1 MSEALTAIE
10 KHWHSTCRVLF
21 RQEIG
26 PIKDFVPWLTELN
39 EPILHRKSS
48 LSGKPVSF
56 AIGEYAKGSKWLG
69 FDEIEFGKKQPALSM
84 NEIKDIDSLIS
95 ALSERFYYAG
105 NVILGNS
112 GFVAQSSNI
121 SDSFYMCE
129 TGKLADCK
137 YIGYSVLGRLCE
149 DCFGGNGIGES
160 MHCIR
165 CFETFRDKRCFE
177 LWMSQNCS
185 DCYYCHGLDSCTE
198 CMFSFHLKNRRH
210 CIGNLPL
217 EQGKYAA
224 LREKLIAEMAEKLRK
239 EKRLPSL
246 PEIAGKCSVLSP
258 PLAQQRPSAPGTH
271 DKAII
276 EKAFSSTTQLLL
288 GQPLAGGI
296 DLYSAWL
303 LRHTRRQET
312 RPSAFSGKAVRRVD
326 YSCYFELPEERLVT
340 KEEARDIGQ
349 ELAMGEKD
357 AEGLTLANA
366 HEKIGAIAFFAPEY
380 QEGTHLNLIE
390 CATSSSSSNCYRAA
404 PAVYAKCCAYCFWPR
419 SSEYAFGCAAILD
432 SEFCINCYQS
442 VKLKRC
448 FECDSCRDCADS
460 YFCHNCEN
468 VQNSMFCFNAKNL
481 KYAIGNSEVGKE
493 KFMEIKRMLLQWANG
508 SLSKSHDLPVDIYGV
523 GAARTKN

>member
-1 MSEALTAIE
+1 MSEALKAIE
-10 KHWHSTCRVLF
+10 KHWQSTCRVLF

-26 PIKDFVPWLTELN
+26 PIKDYVPWLTELN
-39 EPILHRKSS
+39 SPISHRKSS

-56 AIGEYAKGSKWLG
+56 AIGEYSEGSKWIG
-69 FDEIEFGKKQPALSM
+69 FEEIGFGKKQSALSI

-112 GFVAQSSNI
+112 GFVEQSSNI
-121 SDSFYMCE
+121 SDSFYMYE

-137 YIGYSVLGRLCE
+137 YIGYSILGRLCE

-160 MHCIR
+160 AHCIR
-165 CFETFRDKRCFE
+165 SYETFRDKRCFE

-224 LREKLIAEMAEKLRK
+224 LKEKLLAELAEKLKK

-246 PEIAGKCSVLSP
+246 AQIASKCTVKSP
-258 PLAQQRPSAPGTH
+258 PLRRKPEQAPEEQ
-271 DKAII
+271 DKKII
-276 EKAFSSTTQLLL
+276 EKAFSSTAQLLF
-288 GQPLAGGI
+288 GKPLEGGI
-296 DLYSAWL
+296 DLYAAWL

-312 RPSAFSGKAVRRVD
+312 HPSAFSGEAVRRVD
-326 YSCYFELPEERLVT
+326 YSCYFELPKGRLVT
-340 KEEARDIGQ
+340 LDEARDIGQ
-349 ELAMGEKD
+349 ALAIGEKE
-357 AEGLTLANA
+357 AEGLTLADA
-366 HEKIGAIAFFAPEY
+366 HEKIGKIAFFAPEY
-380 QEGTHLNLIE
+380 LEGTHMNLIE
-390 CATSSSSSNCYRAA
+390 CATSSSSSHCYRAA
-404 PAVYAKCCAYCFWPR
+404 PVVYSKYCAYCFWPR
-419 SSEYAFGCAAILD
+419 STEHAFGCSALLD

-448 FECDSCRDCADS
+448 FEMDSCRDCADS

-468 VQNSMFCFNAKNL
+468 VQNSLFCFNAKNL
-481 KYAIGNSEVGKE
+481 KYAIGNAEVGKE
-493 KFMEIKRMLLQWANG
+493 KFMQAKKLLLQWINA
-508 SLSKSHDLPVDIYGV
+508 SLSRNRDLQADIYNL
-523 GAARTKN
+523 GAAKTKN